1 MYRCSAK
8 CVNTV
13 LLWNG
18 SLCYVCCTWSRTQSV
33 GHCDNILLVSCL
45 VLKTAKDPTFTDSK
59 LRPWYVPI
67 VSILKPSVSVGKIK
81 ISTVTFLG
89 QNRHQLQLW
98 KEIVGINA
106 NCTCMYFPISVH
118 RNTDKNSKNGFPL
131 TSPHQ
136 CCEGLKNSSLFFLIV
151 FFSSKTKL
159 KREEGKCCS
168 CPNFHGQSSHSFRSV
183 STVLSGIVHIVW
195 YYLLTTP

>member
-1 MYRCSAK
+1 MRDVAPAGIIMIGVRDSRFGGFCGTLGLGDLLG
-8 CVNTV
+8 CVCGEG
-13 LLWNG
+13 LG
-18 SLCYVCCTWSRTQSV
+18 
-33 GHCDNILLVSCL
+33 
-45 VLKTAKDPTFTDSK
+45 KTFLGFWTPSFTDSK

-159 KREEGKCCS
+159 MREEGKCYS
-168 CPNFHGQSSHSFRSV
+168 CPNFHGQSLHSFRSV
-183 STVLSGIVHIVW
+183 STVLSGIVHIV
-195 YYLLTTP
+195 